1 MIKIKSESKIDI
13 DKLAYNI
20 SDELPNELL
29 LKTLKC
35 RQNIVKE
42 FNKNDENY
50 KGVIRTYKDF
60 IKKLIGGQ
68 TVEFKLPELLTDK
81 YVPNDEIPQL
91 EKKVI
96 KEFEKALKTKL
107 KIIK

>member
-1 MIKIKSESKIDI
+1 MIKINSESKIDI
-13 DKLAYNI
+13 NKLDYSIN
-20 SDELPNELL
+20 DELPNELL

-50 KGVIRTYKDF
+50 KGVIRTKDF
-60 IKKLIGGQ
+60 IKKLIEGQ

-81 YVPNDEIPQL
+81 YVPNDKIPQL
-91 EKKVI
+91 EMEVI
-96 KEFEKALKTKL
+96 KEFEKVLKTKL